1 MRYFPSSSRWE
12 AFDMNPSEQERFDR
26 LYANAIEAM
35 KLHGLRKK
43 TIDSYCLTL
52 RRVASFFGRCPDDIT
67 SEEFRAY
74 FSHLTSHYSWS
85 TVKVDLSS
93 LQFLHRY
100 VLNREMEWVKIIRP
114 PRVRRLPVI
123 ATRDEIQLLINR
135 VKKLRYRVF
144 FVVVYSLG
152 LRISEGLDLEVT
164 DIDGPQKRVHIRDGK
179 GGRDRYVPLPEMTYG
194 IMRRFWLSHRH
205 PRLLFPSPAGSQLM
219 GSIASAPMDASGV
232 QAAFKAARLECGIAK
247 RLTVHSLRHAYATHL
262 LEQGMDL
269 RLIQSL
275 LGHSNSNTTARYA
288 QITGIVRGT
297 MGDRIER
304 LLHGFELRWEEG

>member
-1 MRYFPSSSRWE
+1 
-12 AFDMNPSEQERFDR
+12 MNPSEQARFDQ
-26 LYANAIEAM
+26 LYAKAIEAM

-52 RRVASFFGRCPDDIT
+52 RRIANFFGRCPDDIT
-67 SEEFRAY
+67 SDEYKEY
-74 FSHLTSHYSWS
+74 FKSLTEHYSWS

-100 VLNREMEWVKIIRP
+100 VLDREMEWVKIVRP

-123 ATRDEIQLLINR
+123 ATREEVHLLINT

-152 LRISEGLDLEVT
+152 LRISEGLGLEVT
-164 DIDGPQKRVHIRDGK
+164 DIDGPNKRVHIRDGK
-179 GGRDRYVPLPEMTYG
+179 GGRDRYVPLPEMTYT
-194 IMRRFWLSHRH
+194 IMRRFWTSHRH
-205 PRLLFPSPAGSQLM
+205 PRLLFPSPVANQFM
-219 GSIASAPMDASGV
+219 ASIAASPMDASGV
-232 QAAFKAARLECGIAK
+232 QAAFKAARLDCKIEK
-247 RLTVHSLRHAYATHL
+247 HLTVHSLRHAYATHL

-288 QITGIVRGT
+288 HITGIVHGT

-304 LLHGFELRWEEG
+304 LLNGFELRWEEN